1 MSIAHERFRTE
12 SLPAPLRFAI
22 PRKIWRQRRGKL
34 ACGALLL
41 MIAFSFG
48 AGFIARYSPAEVG
61 AGDQFEAPSGA
72 HLFGTDELG
81 RDLFARVLYGGQTS
95 FQVAVGAAVLSLILA
110 LPLGLAAGYLGG
122 SVDILICR
130 IFDTILAFPALLLGL
145 ALVAIRGA
153 GLVNIILAVA
163 IVYIPTLGRL
173 VRVSV
178 IGESKS
184 EYAVAAMSI
193 GASDLRLL
201 FRHVLPNVF
210 APLVVQ
216 LTIIMADAVLL
227 EAAFSFL
234 GLGIPPP
241 TPSWGTLL
249 DAARNYLGQAP
260 WYGVFTGLALTILV
274 LALNALGDALRVALD
289 PRNAR

>member
-1 MSIAHERFRTE
+1 MSIAYKRFQAK

-22 PRKIWRQRRGKL
+22 LRRIWRQRRGKL
-34 ACGALLL
+34 AAGALLL
-41 MIAFSFG
+41 AIVFSFG
-48 AGFIARYSPAEVG
+48 AGFFARYSPGEVG
-61 AGDQFEAPSGA
+61 AGDQFEAPSRA
-72 HLFGTDELG
+72 HIFGTDELG
-81 RDLFARVLYGGQTS
+81 RDLFARVLHGGQTS
-95 FQVAVGAAVLSLILA
+95 LKVAVGAATLSLILA

-122 SVDILICR
+122 TADILICR

-178 IGESKS
+178 IGERKS
-184 EYAVAAMSI
+184 EYAVAAVSI

-249 DAARNYLGQAP
+249 DAARNYLSQAP
-260 WYGVFTGLALTILV
+260 WYAVFTGLALTILV
-274 LALNALGDALRVALD
+274 LALNAFGDALRVALD